1 MNRLLAI
8 PVIVGAFVL
17 STACSGIQP
26 SAGSPAPQAPAASTP
41 VDSAPADADQP
52 AVQPEK
58 AKDVRK
64 TKTAAQ
70 AKNDKSTKTTK
81 TTSKREGGDATF
93 PISPGTHL
101 VLLHSYNS
109 AKHTAVIEPAT
120 FSKDGSAVN
129 GDGSRYTLPVNSSP
143 KIFSTNGG
151 NPDCMDGEGFKTTG
165 SCMAGADWLKKQL
178 GHGGFPVTIANT
190 GDFIYEIAEQYRP

>member
-8 PVIVGAFVL
+8 PVIVSAFVL
-17 STACSGIQP
+17 STACSGTQP
-26 SAGSPAPQAPAASTP
+26 SAAPAAAARTESAAPTDTD
-41 VDSAPADADQP
+41 DSADQGEKTEDAPVP
-52 AVQPEK
+52 AVK
-58 AKDVRK
+58 K
-64 TKTAAQ
+64 TKTAAH
-70 AKNDKSTKTTK
+70 AGTGKSTKR
-81 TTSKREGGDATF
+81 TSEREGGGDATF
-93 PISPGTHL
+93 PISPGSHL

-120 FSKDGSAVN
+120 FTKDGSAVN

-151 NPDCMDGEGFKTTG
+151 NPDCMDGSGFKTTG
-165 SCMAGADWLKKQL
+165 SCMADVAWLKQQL